1 MNIKKNI
8 AALLDRPHFQTA
20 DGNGQ
25 LPPDPT
31 IPTRMKVTLDQLV
44 PYHRNPR
51 ILKNPDYDETKESIR
66 HRGLDHPPNIT
77 RQSPDKPYMIKD
89 GGNTRLAILNE
100 LWQETQDTRFYELD
114 CIFSPWISD
123 FDVYVGHIIENDIH
137 APFAFVERAIAA
149 ATIKRELEAMEQTT
163 FSLRELEKKFHKL
176 GWTTVDFTN
185 LGLLLY
191 AHETLIPFIPNA
203 FWSGMGKPSVKAIR
217 KILDTSRTFWQ
228 SVATPDEG
236 SFEDVWQSIFMELDN
251 REFDINH
258 AQNQL
263 EAEIAQRLDSPMMFV
278 SGEIQAIAQGISP
291 GGVRPIN
298 ILPTVEN
305 SSINNS
311 STNNRSPAAKPTSQ
325 AEPHS
330 NSTIINGTA
339 ENIINNNGDEG
350 CVTESVTQAS
360 ITTLHHLISYSTQEL
375 MDNALGLALDYASH
389 FGFDSCVELP
399 SDHDFNGHDGFHSG
413 FVLLPPSQEMRETIF
428 ANPNVILNYMYLFQ
442 LSNWCC
448 MDNDNPAMKLVSI
461 NSPLSWLSEEYVD
474 RANKSIMHM
483 RALLVAM
490 NLQGDPAG
498 HVYTV
503 MEELEAT
510 IGIIISRFSA
520 HIAQGV

>member
-1 MNIKKNI
+1 MNIKKDI
-8 AALLDRPHFQTA
+8 ASLLDRPHFQTA
-20 DGNGQ
+20 GGNGQ

-44 PYHRNPR
+44 PYTNDPRVSQNPNYAD
-51 ILKNPDYDETKESIR
+51 IKESISN
-66 HRGLDHPPNIT
+66 RGLDHTPNIT
-77 RQSPDKPYMIKD
+77 RQGPDHPYMIKD

-100 LWQETQDTRFYELD
+100 LWKETQERRFYELD
-114 CIFSPWISD
+114 CMFYPWTSD
-123 FDVYVGHIIENDIH
+123 LDVLVGHMVENEARGNMLFI
-137 APFAFVERAIAA
+137 ERAIAA
-149 ATIKRELEAMEQTT
+149 VKIKDYLETQGNKKLSINELSKRIT
-163 FSLRELEKKFHKL
+163 KL
-176 GWTTVDFTN
+176 GWTIDQSN
-185 LGLLLY
+185 LNQLIY
-191 AHETLIPFIPNA
+191 AHVFLFPIIPNT
-203 FWSGMGKPSVKAIR
+203 FWAGIGNDSVKKIR
-217 KILDTSRTFWQ
+217 KMLGNARTFWE

-236 SFEDVWQSIFMELDN
+236 NFDEIWQSVFMELDN
-251 REFDINH
+251 GGFDIND

-291 GGVRPIN
+291 GGVRPTN
-298 ILPTVEN
+298 ILPTVE
-305 SSINNS
+305 SSPISNCG
-311 STNNRSPAAKPTSQ
+311 TNNRSPAAKPTSQ
-325 AEPHS
+325 AEPHP
-330 NSTIINGTA
+330 NPTIINGTA
-339 ENIINNNGDEG
+339 ENIINNNDEG
-350 CVTESVTQAS
+350 GVTESATQTS
-360 ITTLHHLISYSTQEL
+360 ITTLHHLLSYSIQEL

-413 FVLLPPSQEMRETIF
+413 FVLLPPSQEIRETVF

-448 MDNDNPAMKLVSI
+448 MDNDDPVMKLVSI

-483 RALLVAM
+483 RALLVAR

-498 HVYTV
+498 HAYTV